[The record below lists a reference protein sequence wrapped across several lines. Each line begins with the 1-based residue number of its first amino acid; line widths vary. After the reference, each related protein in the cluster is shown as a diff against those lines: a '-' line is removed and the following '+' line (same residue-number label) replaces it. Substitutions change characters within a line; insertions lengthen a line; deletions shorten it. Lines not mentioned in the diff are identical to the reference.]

1 MIDKFTK
8 LSWTVPLKNK
18 NAQTIKDSFGK
29 ILLTSKRSPNLIESD
44 DGKEFVN
51 KFRTDSLKK
60 NHIKRSSRY
69 KSLGAVFAEKFNCTV
84 RDIFKKSVFQ
94 SSDGNWNDILPT
106 LTKQYKNTKHST
118 TRLTPNQAFLKKE
131 WRLCLL

>member
-8 LSWTVPLKNK
+8 LNWTFPLKNK
-18 NAQTIKDSFGK
+18 NSQTIKDSFGK
-29 ILLTSKRSPNLIESD
+29 NLLTSKGSPNLIESD

-51 KFRTDSLKK
+51 KFRTDSLYK

-69 KSLGAVFAEKFNCTV
+69 KSPGAVFAEKFNCTI

-94 SSDGNWNDILPT
+94 SSDGNWNEILST

-118 TRLTPNQAFLKKE
+118 TKLTAN
-131 WRLCLL
+131 